1 MDPKPPVNPYIAG
14 SPITGTEMFY
24 GRADVF
30 SFIKRNLTGLHRD
43 TPIVLY
49 GQRRTGKTSVLYQ
62 LHRHLDPRYRCIFID
77 LHGLSL
83 DGMGNLLHGI
93 ANSVSRSLQRDH
105 QLTVEVPDR
114 SFFLA
119 DPRSAFETRFLDDVW
134 SALGDDHLVLMMDE
148 AVRLYEEVQ
157 AGRLDREIFEFL
169 RHLMQ
174 HFTRLNFIFSLGSGL
189 EEMAKDFA
197 FLFSVSLY
205 HRISFL
211 EPAAARELITR
222 PVVDHYKL
230 TPQAVTRI
238 LQITSGHPYYTQLVC
253 HCLFDSWSRAP
264 KSVMDT
270 ADVAAVLAEAIEL
283 GSANLT
289 YVWEDSAP
297 EEKAL
302 MAGVAAAMRRGTDPV
317 IIDDALD
324 AWCEVGVRLPERE
337 VARAL
342 RSLTSRE
349 VLGGDQAYRF
359 SVDLQRLWCE
369 KHRHLDWVKDEL
381 AEAIQQWHD
390 STQLRPADTVPRAA
404 GLAPDRAAGVRDGQ
418 KPQGPPAKT
427 RPRSARNRYLAI
439 AAAAAAVILL
449 LAAAT
454 AAVHVFPF
462 STSTKHPGNS
472 AQDRSLT
479 QNLIQLMPGDLA
491 RNPQKCH
498 NAAPANPWT
507 MRGLLLEL
515 QCTIPE
521 LPGTVYAYQLDNA
534 TDYGSAW
541 QNFNQ
546 WWGFQA
552 ARAGKGCP
560 PKGTGKGID
569 TSTGSELPQTSRTVT
584 ECGMQAPSA
593 GKIVPAYA
601 WGWPAF
607 KAFILVRAAPDSS
620 FDALH
625 SWSIGQPAH
634 RINLQKI
641 IPTDVQGQGSCLLT
655 GTAVGAT
662 AVSQCQNLTGLGA
675 TTIIYYLFPSPSA
688 LATGFSKLLTANH
701 FKNSHPCLTGTKF
714 TEFLAQCQSD
724 FDNTTPRVAGSVA
737 EYANPENQ
745 PIIVSTDRLQNVMA
759 VMVGT
764 NPGDVLAYW
773 KQLKWVVTGS

>member
-1 MDPKPPVNPYIAG
+1 M
-14 SPITGTEMFY
+14 
-24 GRADVF
+24 
-30 SFIKRNLTGLHRD
+30 
-43 TPIVLY
+43 
-49 GQRRTGKTSVLYQ
+49 
-62 LHRHLDPRYRCIFID
+62 C
-77 LHGLSL
+77 
-83 DGMGNLLHGI
+83 
-93 ANSVSRSLQRDH
+93 
-105 QLTVEVPDR
+105 
-114 SFFLA
+114 
-119 DPRSAFETRFLDDVW
+119 
-134 SALGDDHLVLMMDE
+134 
-148 AVRLYEEVQ
+148 
-157 AGRLDREIFEFL
+157 
-169 RHLMQ
+169 
-174 HFTRLNFIFSLGSGL
+174 
-189 EEMAKDFA
+189 
-197 FLFSVSLY
+197 
-205 HRISFL
+205 
-211 EPAAARELITR
+211 
-222 PVVDHYKL
+222 DHYKL

-264 KSVMDT
+264 KSVMDA

-324 AWCEVGVRLPERE
+324 AWCDVGVRLPERE

-349 VLGGDQAYRF
+349 VLGGDQVYRF
-359 SVDLQRLWCE
+359 NVDLQRLWCE

-381 AEAIQQWHD
+381 AEAIQQWHV

-404 GLAPDRAAGVRDGQ
+404 GLAPYRAAGVSDGQ
-418 KPQGPPAKT
+418 KPQGRPAKT
-427 RPRSARNRYLAI
+427 RPRTARNRYLAI
-439 AAAAAAVILL
+439 VAAAVILL
-449 LAAAT
+449 LAAT
-454 AAVHVFPF
+454 AAAHVFPF
-462 STSTKHPGNS
+462 STSAQGPSNS

-491 RNPQKCH
+491 LNPQKCH
-498 NAAPANPWT
+498 SAAPANPWT

-534 TDYGSAW
+534 TDYESAW

-584 ECGMQAPSA
+584 ECGMQAPSP

-601 WGWPAF
+601 WGWRAF

-620 FDALH
+620 FEALH

-634 RINLQKI
+634 RIDLQEI
-641 IPTDVQGQGSCLLT
+641 IPTDVQGQGQGSCLLT

-688 LATGFSKLLTANH
+688 LATGFSELLTANDVRPVRQC
-701 FKNSHPCLTGTKF
+701 KTGTSF
-714 TEFLAQCQSD
+714 TEFLTECRSD
-724 FDNTTPRVAGSVA
+724 FDNTTLHVTGSVA
-737 EYANPENQ
+737 EYFNKENL
-745 PIIVSTDRLQNVMA
+745 PIIVSTDNQQNVMA
-759 VMVGT
+759 VIVGT
-764 NPGDVLAYW
+764 NAGDLLAYW
-773 KQLKWVVTGS
+773 KQLKWVLTGS